1 MSLIF
6 IGLAAISVVG
16 AVVYFY
22 KSNEEEEEPLPDSRQ
37 KLLRAIEKARRAID
51 RAISNAKQETTEL
64 SDLTELR
71 ATLVGAQQSLTVQL
85 GKLKT
90 KGREEIEVLRNE
102 LQSLAGRSEALLDE
116 VVQSAS
122 TLLSDLEHDIS
133 SAENEK

>member
-6 IGLAAISVVG
+6 IGLATITVVVVG
-16 AVVYFY
+16 AVMYYY
-22 KSNEEEEEPLPDSRQ
+22 KSNEQEEPLPDSRQ

-51 RAISNAKQETTEL
+51 RAISNAKQETAEL

-90 KGREEIEVLRNE
+90 KGREEIDVLRNE

-122 TLLSDLEHDIS
+122 TLLSDIEHDLS
-133 SAENEK
+133 E